1 MTALNNAAT
10 KPIEAHLVSGT
21 LDQARST
28 SRQVAHDR
36 SPRELAGGRV
46 PVLRDRR
53 RHAA

>member
-28 SRQVAHDR
+28 SLQVAHDR
-36 SPRELAGGRV
+36 SPRELAGGLV
-46 PVLRDRR
+46 PVLRGTRG
-53 RHAA
+53 HSA